1 MVMIPENLKYTE
13 SHEWVRIENNEA
25 VVGITDYAQSKL
37 LDIVYVELPE
47 IGKVVS
53 KKERLGS
60 LESVKAVSDF
70 YAPLSG
76 KVIKIN
82 DEVQNSPELVNK
94 DPYGKGWLAVLEITQ
109 LEELKE
115 FLTPEQYEQLLQK

>member
-1 MVMIPENLKYTE
+1 MIPENLKYTE